1 MFKNKL
7 PMPCLLT
14 GAKIVTREVG
24 EG

>member
-14 GAKIVTREVG
+14 EAKIVTREMG